1 MMTERYKAIKCM
13 DYLAR
18 SINNEMFLD
27 EWLSLGVAD
36 GDLRYYGPLDPDED
50 EIANMEFYAD
60 DKEFAELMGIF
71 LEVMAQAFGD
81 GGIYCDGVAS
91 K

>member
-18 SINNEMFLD
+18 SVNNEMFLD
-27 EWLSLGVAD
+27 EWLSLGIAD
-36 GDLRYYGPLDPDED
+36 GDLRYYGSLDPDED
-50 EIANMEFYAD
+50 EISNMEFYTD

-71 LEVMAQAFGD
+71 LEVMTQAFGD